1 LNSTLPIPILIIM
14 PLISFV
20 LYFFLRKYVLTRFTF
35 KKRYLILAL
44 ILILFAPM
52 ALVLVNPNALMPT
65 WTYLLQVILFSIVF
79 LIYVDTLKIDKIA
92 KKKKMEPIGK
102 PQPKPNRVKNKM

>member
-1 LNSTLPIPILIIM
+1 
-14 PLISFV
+14 
-20 LYFFLRKYVLTRFTF
+20 LRKYVLIKVTF

-44 ILILFAPM
+44 ILVLFAPV
-52 ALVLVNPNALMPT
+52 VLATISSKLIMPT
-65 WTYLLQVILFSIVF
+65 WIYLLQVILFSIIF

-102 PQPKPNRVKNKM
+102 PQPKPNRVKNNK